1 MVKMNIASR
10 EFELSA
16 GVTARAVE
24 EKELSVVIRNLW
36 PEVFS
41 ANEDIEFFQ
50 IPKERFKSL
59 KPLLAEFA
67 KTHTEKWVFYA
78 GKSPIGWSIGEMD
91 DESTF
96 YMRNS
101 GLLPEYRRKGIYSSF
116 LERFITE
123 LTALG
128 YERVTSHHQMNNNPV
143 IIAKLKAGFRI
154 IGTEMDER
162 YGAQIKLVKFLH
174 EDRARA
180 ARRLFSLGNN

>member
-10 EFELSA
+10 EFELPA
-16 GVTARAVE
+16 GITARSVD
-24 EKELSVVIRNLW
+24 EKELSSVIRSLW

-41 ANEDIEFFQ
+41 ANVNIEFFQ
-50 IPKERFKSL
+50 IPKERFEAL
-59 KPLLAEFA
+59 KTLLEEFA
-67 KTHTEKWVFYA
+67 KNHTERWVFYA
-78 GKSPIGWSIGEMD
+78 GGRAIGWSIGEMD

-101 GLLPEYRRKGIYSSF
+101 GLLPEFRRKGIYSSF
-116 LERFITE
+116 LERFLAE

-143 IIAKLKAGFRI
+143 IIAKLKAGFTI